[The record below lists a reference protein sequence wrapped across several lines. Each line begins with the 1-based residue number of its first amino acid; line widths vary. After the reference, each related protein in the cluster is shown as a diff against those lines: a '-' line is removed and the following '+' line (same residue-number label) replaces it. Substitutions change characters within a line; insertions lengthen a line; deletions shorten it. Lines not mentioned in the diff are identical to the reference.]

1 MTVSAQPPINR
12 STGNGV
18 TTVFPYTFK
27 IISSADMEVSV
38 DGVVKTLTVDY
49 TLSGVGDDAG
59 GNVTMLAAPATSTS
73 VVRRRNMALTRNTD
87 YQDQGELPASTL
99 DSDLDSAVLMIQQVD
114 EKTDRA
120 MVLPTY
126 VSGFSTELPTPI
138 ANYFLRVNSAGTAL
152 ELASEITPGALT
164 VTPFIE
170 TLLNDST
177 KADARTTLGAAA
189 SGANTDITSLGAV
202 ASINGGALAGFRNR
216 IINGDMRVD
225 QRNAGVVTVNLN
237 ASFFSADRWLG
248 YGQAAD
254 GVFTLQVASDAPA
267 GFSNSL
273 KATVTTTDAS
283 IGASQ
288 VYKVETRIEG
298 YNVIDLGMG
307 TASPKTITVSFWV
320 KSSVTGTFS
329 CAIGNNADLSYPATY
344 TVISANTWEYK
355 SVVINLPPTGTWNKT
370 NSAGLLVTFPMGV
383 GSTYVGTANTWGNYI
398 ISATGSVN
406 LISTLNATFQVTG
419 VQLEVGS
426 VATTF
431 EQRPY
436 GLELALCQR
445 YYYKSY
451 NMSAAPGSA
460 SNSGALYTVSGSGS
474 GFYCYTSFPVSMR
487 TTPTITTY
495 NSSTGTSGQ
504 WNSSGGSIAALAYPG
519 ETGAAING
527 ITALAGHFA
536 WGHIVASAEL

>member
-1 MTVSAQPPINR
+1 MTVSSQTPINR

-177 KADARTTLGAAA
+177 QADARTTLGAAS
-189 SGANTDITSLGAV
+189 SGANGDITS
-202 ASINGGALAGFRNR
+202 ASGLTSLSNANTIALKNGTSTAGSGIAFPAT
-216 IINGDMRVD
+216 
-225 QRNAGVVTVNLN
+225 QSA
-237 ASFFSADRWLG
+237 SAD
-248 YGQAAD
+248 AN
-254 GVFTLQVASDAPA
+254 TLDDYEEGMWTP
-267 GFSNSL
+267 
-273 KATVTTTDAS
+273 S
-283 IGASQ
+283 IGGTATYVFRYGTYTKVGRLVTAQFDFQ
-288 VYKVETRIEG
+288 VSSIGTGSPITITG
-298 YNVIDLGMG
+298 LPFTNGPILGMG
-307 TASPKTITVSFWV
+307 VASYWIYIA
-320 KSSVTGTFS
+320 SSVVTLVPLLLMDSSTIMMFS
-329 CAIGNNADLSYPATY
+329 
-344 TVISANTWEYK
+344 NT
-355 SVVINLPPTGTWNKT
+355 
-370 NSAGLLVTFPMGV
+370 AA
-383 GSTYVGTANTWGNYI
+383 GTALEGTNNI
-398 ISATGSVN
+398 FQS
-406 LISTLNATFQVTG
+406 NA
-419 VQLEVGS
+419 
-426 VATTF
+426 
-431 EQRPY
+431 R
-436 GLELALCQR
+436 
-445 YYYKSY
+445 
-451 NMSAAPGSA
+451 
-460 SNSGALYTVSGSGS
+460 VSGSVTFS
-474 GFYCYTSFPVSMR
+474 
-487 TTPTITTY
+487 
-495 NSSTGTSGQ
+495 
-504 WNSSGGSIAALAYPG
+504 AA
-519 ETGAAING
+519 
-527 ITALAGHFA
+527 
-536 WGHIVASAEL
+536 

>member
-1 MTVSAQPPINR
+1 MTVSAQTPINR

-59 GNVTMLAAPATSTS
+59 GTVTMLAAPATSTS

-189 SGANTDITSLGAV
+189 SGTNTDITSITGNAATATTAAACSGNAATATT
-202 ASINGGALAGFRNR
+202 ASNAIGVGQTWKNVTGSRTTSTYYTNSTGRTIHVCASCYAASG
-216 IINGDMRVD
+216 VD
-225 QRNAGVVTVNLN
+225 LYTAFEVAGVIVSEFHFVNSTVNVSI
-237 ASFFSADRWLG
+237 ASH
-248 YGQAAD
+248 
-254 GVFTLQVASDAPA
+254 
-267 GFSNSL
+267 
-273 KATVTTTDAS
+273 
-283 IGASQ
+283 
-288 VYKVETRIEG
+288 
-298 YNVIDLGMG
+298 
-307 TASPKTITVSFWV
+307 
-320 KSSVTGTFS
+320 SVVVPNG
-329 CAIGNNADLSYPATY
+329 ATY
-344 TVISANTWEYK
+344 R
-355 SVVINLPPTGTWNKT
+355 
-370 NSAGLLVTFPMGV
+370 M
-383 GSTYVGTANTWGNYI
+383 
-398 ISATGSVN
+398 
-406 LISTLNATFQVTG
+406 
-419 VQLEVGS
+419 
-426 VATTF
+426 TT
-431 EQRPY
+431 
-436 GLELALCQR
+436 
-445 YYYKSY
+445 
-451 NMSAAPGSA
+451 
-460 SNSGALYTVSGSGS
+460 SGSGA
-474 GFYCYTSFPVSMR
+474 
-487 TTPTITTY
+487 Y
-495 NSSTGTSGQ
+495 NK
-504 WNSSGGSIAALAYPG
+504 W
-519 ETGAAING
+519 
-527 ITALAGHFA
+527 F
-536 WGHIVASAEL
+536 ELR